1 MLVNFYPFFTL
12 ANEQKRQKELQ
23 GSVLPKY
30 YAHWQKEND
39 ACVSR
44 ILMHE
49 EGAHAKQE
57 VVAGG
62 RLLEEEFYS
71 FYEKLQ
77 G

>member
-1 MLVNFYPFFTL
+1 MLVNFYRFFTL

-23 GSVLPKY
+23 GSILPKY
-30 YAHWQKEND
+30 YAHRQKENY
-39 ACVSR
+39 ASASR

-62 RLLEEEFYS
+62 RL
-71 FYEKLQ
+71 
-77 G
+77 